1 MEKKL
6 TAEQHERFFAEI
18 NQKSDV
24 MMRRALIAH
33 FLFGLFLGYFY
44 DTYVIAVLVGGLCL
58 AAYFVTKALLPQY
71 KLYQYVASGIL
82 AVFTAQFIYQMHGL
96 FEMHFF
102 VFIGTAL
109 LIKYQN
115 WKLQLPLIL
124 LVVVHHASFA
134 YLQYTGNKEIYF
146 TQLDYM
152 DLQAFLFH
160 GALAAVISGICGY
173 WAYEFEKKT
182 VHNALNT
189 LVMENQLSNVENNIA
204 FANQISN
211 GNLAVEYNLLD
222 ESDELGKSL
231 MTMRKNLL
239 EASQREQAEKFVTVG
254 VTKVGDII
262 RQNNDN
268 VRKLSEEFIIGI
280 VKYLG
285 INQGGLFLHDEENG
299 KEFLELTA
307 CYAFERKKFLNKR
320 VDIGQ
325 GLVGQCY
332 LEKEQI
338 YMTKVPDDYTHI
350 TSGLGGATPSSI
362 LLMPLMTSEAI
373 IGVMEL
379 ASFKPFT
386 PAQIEFI
393 KTAAENIASSIVSS
407 RTTERVKRLLQ
418 ESQQQAEEMKAQEE
432 EMRQNMEELQATQ
445 EEMGRKNADVERLLN
460 EASAKEESLQKQLNE
475 VSVIK
480 KEEQKKS
487 EEQLQYIENYKKT
500 LLGILDHLPHKIFL
514 KDKDGKMV
522 MVNTA
527 VAKAHNMSVNE
538 LIGKSDFD
546 FVDAAT
552 AQEWRNQ
559 ELAIIAKGSESY
571 THNDSIGGETRTLK
585 TVKSA
590 FFIPHLNQTGLLGVQ
605 TDITDESKKG

>member
-1 MEKKL
+1 METKL
-6 TAEQHERFFAEI
+6 TPEQRERFFADI
-18 NQKSDV
+18 NRKSDV
-24 MMRRALIAH
+24 IMRRALVTL
-33 FLFGLFLGYFY
+33 FLFGLFLATFY
-44 DTYVIAVLVGGLCL
+44 DTYTISVVVGGLSL
-58 AAYFVTKALLPQY
+58 LTYFGTKALLP
-71 KLYQYVASGIL
+71 KHNLYQYVASGLL

-102 VFIGTAL
+102 VFIGTTLVIA
-109 LIKYQN
+109 YQN
-115 WKLQLPLIL
+115 WKLQLPLIV
-124 LVVVHHASFA
+124 LVVIHHATFA
-134 YLQYTGNKEIYF
+134 YLQYTGSKEIYF

-152 DLQAFLFH
+152 DLQTFMFH
-160 GALAAVISGICGY
+160 GALAAIISGVCGY
-173 WAYEFEKKT
+173 WAYDLEQSTIKNAQQTLAMEK
-182 VHNALNT
+182 
-189 LVMENQLSNVENNIA
+189 QLSSVNNNIG
-204 FANQISN
+204 FANEISR
-211 GNLAVEYNLLD
+211 GNLGVAYNLLD
-222 ESDELGKSL
+222 EGDELGKSL
-231 MTMRKNLL
+231 MAMRKNLM
-239 EASQREQAEKFVTVG
+239 EASQREQEEKFITVG
-254 VTKVGDII
+254 LTKVGDII

-268 VRKLSEEFIIGI
+268 VKKLAEEFVIGI

-299 KEFLELTA
+299 QEFLELAA
-307 CYAFERKKFLNKR
+307 CYAFERKKFLTKR
-320 VDIGQ
+320 VAIGQ
-325 GLVGQCY
+325 GLLGQCY
-332 LEKEQI
+332 LEREQI

-350 TSGLGGATPSSI
+350 TSGLGGATPGSV
-362 LLMPLMTSEAI
+362 LLMPLMTSESI
-373 IGVMEL
+373 VGVMEL
-379 ASFKPFT
+379 ASFKPFNK
-386 PAQIEFI
+386 AQIEFI
-393 KTAAENIASSIVSS
+393 KTASENIASSIISS

-445 EEMGRKNADVERLLN
+445 EEMARKNADVEKLLT
-460 EASAKEESLQKQLNE
+460 EASAKEDKLQHQLDE
-475 VSVIK
+475 ISVIK
-480 KEEQKKS
+480 KDEQRKS
-487 EEQLQYIENYKKT
+487 QDQLQYIENYKKT

-552 AQEWRNQ
+552 AQDWRNQ

-571 THNDSIGGETRTLK
+571 VHEDSIGGETRKLK

-605 TDITDESKKG
+605 TDITEQKS

>member
-1 MEKKL
+1 MEKTL
-6 TAEQHERFFAEI
+6 TTDQRERFFTEI
-18 NQKSDV
+18 NQKSDT
-24 MMRRALIAH
+24 MMMYALIAH
-33 FLFGLFLGYFY
+33 FAFGIFLGVFY
-44 DTYVIAVLVGGLCL
+44 NTFMLAVLVGGLCL
-58 AAYFVTKALLPQY
+58 AAYFVTKALLPAL
-71 KLYQYVASGIL
+71 KLHQYVASALL

-102 VFIGTAL
+102 VFIGTSL
-109 LIKYQN
+109 LITYQN

-134 YLQYTGNKEIYF
+134 YLQYAGNREIYF

-152 DLQAFLFH
+152 DLQAFMFH
-160 GALAAVISGICGY
+160 GGLAAVISGICGY
-173 WAYEFEKKT
+173 WAYDLEQKT
-182 VHNALNT
+182 IVNATREIAL
-189 LVMENQLSNVENNIA
+189 ENQLTNVKNNIA
-204 FANQISN
+204 FANEISN
-211 GNLAVEYNLLD
+211 GNLRVEYKLLD
-222 ESDELGKSL
+222 QSDELGKSL
-231 MTMRKNLL
+231 LSMRSNLI
-239 EASQREQAEKFVTVG
+239 EASQREQAEKFITIG

-268 VRKLSEEFIIGI
+268 VKMLSEEFIIGI

-299 KEFLELTA
+299 NEFLELTA
-307 CYAFERKKFLNKR
+307 CYAFERKKFLAKR
-320 VDIGQ
+320 VPIGE

-338 YMTKVPDDYTHI
+338 YMTKVPENYTHI

-362 LLMPLMTSEAI
+362 LLMPLMTSETI

-379 ASFKPFT
+379 AAFKPFT
-386 PAQIEFI
+386 QAQIEFI
-393 KTAAENIASSIVSS
+393 KTAAENIAASIVSS

-445 EEMGRKNADVERLLN
+445 EEMNRKNADVERLLI
-460 EASAKEESLQKQLNE
+460 EASSKEESLQKQLDE
-475 VSVIK
+475 ISKIK
-480 KEEQKKS
+480 KEEQQKAQD
-487 EEQLQYIENYKKT
+487 QLQYIENYKKT

-546 FVDAAT
+546 FVDAVT

-559 ELAIIAKGSESY
+559 ELAIVAKGSESY
-571 THNDSIGGETRTLK
+571 THHDSIGGETRTLK

-605 TDITDESKKG
+605 TDITEQQKS

>member
-1 MEKKL
+1 MEKIL
-6 TAEQHERFFAEI
+6 TSEQRERFFAEI
-18 NQKSDV
+18 KQKSDA
-24 MMRRALIAH
+24 MMKYALIAH
-33 FLFGLFLGYFY
+33 FAFGIFLGFFY
-44 DTYVIAVLVGGLCL
+44 NTFTIAVLVGGLCL

-71 KLYQYVASGIL
+71 RLYQYVASGLL

-102 VFIGTAL
+102 VFIGTTL
-109 LIKYQN
+109 LITYQN

-134 YLQYTGNKEIYF
+134 YLQYSGNKEIYF
-146 TQLDYM
+146 TQLEYM

-160 GALAAVISGICGY
+160 GGLAAVISGICGY
-173 WAYEFEKKT
+173 WAYDLAKKT
-182 VHNALNT
+182 ESNGLDT
-189 LVMENQLSNVENNIA
+189 LVTENQLSNVKNNIA
-204 FANQISN
+204 FANEISN
-211 GNLAVEYNLLD
+211 GNLNVEYNLLD
-222 ESDELGKSL
+222 QSDELGKSL
-231 MTMRKNLL
+231 MAMRKNLT

-299 KEFLELTA
+299 QEFLELTA

-320 VDIGQ
+320 VAIGQ
-325 GLVGQCY
+325 GLLGQCY

-350 TSGLGGATPSSI
+350 TSGLGGATPGSV
-362 LLMPLMTSEAI
+362 LLMPIMTSEAI

-386 PAQIEFI
+386 ATQIEFI
-393 KTAAENIASSIVSS
+393 KTAAENIAASIVSS

-445 EEMGRKNADVERLLN
+445 EEMSRKNADVERLLN
-460 EASAKEESLQKQLNE
+460 EASAKEERLQKQLDE
-475 VSVIK
+475 VSLIK
-480 KEEQKKS
+480 KDEYRK
-487 EEQLQYIENYKKT
+487 
-500 LLGILDHLPHKIFL
+500 
-514 KDKDGKMV
+514 
-522 MVNTA
+522 
-527 VAKAHNMSVNE
+527 
-538 LIGKSDFD
+538 
-546 FVDAAT
+546 
-552 AQEWRNQ
+552 NQ
-559 ELAIIAKGSESY
+559 E
-571 THNDSIGGETRTLK
+571 
-585 TVKSA
+585 
-590 FFIPHLNQTGLLGVQ
+590 
-605 TDITDESKKG
+605 